1 MTKRYRQAL
10 WPLGLLILFLCFLG
24 FSGWSIYHAGTRVSP
39 VVEGYGTDTPPSR
52 SLNKPQ

>member
-1 MTKRYRQAL
+1 MTNKKRHAL
-10 WPLGLLILFLCFLG
+10 WPVGLAVLFLCFFI

-39 VVEGYGTDTPPSR
+39 VVEGYGTDTPPTR